1 MRDVMR
7 RECAPT
13 ASINVPMSLPD
24 PTALPEPSREAA
36 AISARLLAII
46 REEIDRQ
53 GGWIPFARF
62 MDLAL
67 HAPGLGYYSAGAAK
81 LGSDPRDGSDFIT
94 APELTPLFARALAR
108 PVANALRDT
117 KGAIIEL
124 GGGSGKLAADLLLEL
139 ESMGALPL
147 RYEMLEV
154 SADLRERQAATLARR
169 APHLQDRVRWL
180 DTLPE
185 IIDGVI
191 LGNEVLD
198 ALPVDCVV
206 RTGDDWLE
214 RGIAVDDR
222 GALIY
227 RDRPALAMLAAAI
240 RRAIP
245 DAGALAI
252 GYTTEVHRAA
262 SALVGA
268 LVARMSDRS
277 TMLMIDYGFPAS
289 EYFHSQRSGG
299 TLMAHYRH
307 RSTPDVLAR
316 VGLQDVTAHVDFSA
330 IARAARDA
338 GGFVAGYTSLASF
351 LLDCGILELIDAAP
365 DDVRQWAP
373 QAAALQKVLSEAE
386 MGELFKV
393 IAITRGQRFVR
404 GFESSDRRAS
414 L

>member
-1 MRDVMR
+1 MRPYALM
-7 RECAPT
+7 
-13 ASINVPMSLPD
+13 NVPVSPHH
-24 PTALPEPSREAA
+24 PAPLPEPSQDSAA
-36 AISARLLAII
+36 VSARLLALI
-46 REEIDRQ
+46 RDEIDRQ
-53 GGWIPFARF
+53 GGWMSFARF
-62 MDLAL
+62 MELAL
-67 HAPGLGYYSAGAAK
+67 YAPGLGYYSAGAAK

-108 PVANALRDT
+108 PVAAVLRDT
-117 KGAIIEL
+117 QGAILEL

-139 ESMGALPL
+139 DALDALPL

-169 APHLQDRVRWL
+169 APHLRDRVRWL

-185 IIDGVI
+185 TIDGVV

-198 ALPVDCVV
+198 AMPVDCVV
-206 RTGDDWLE
+206 RTGDGWLE
-214 RGIAVDDR
+214 RGIAVDDS
-222 GALIY
+222 GALKY
-227 RDRPALAMLAAAI
+227 RDRVASEMLAAAI
-240 RRAIP
+240 RGAVP
-245 DAGALAI
+245 DACALVV

-262 SALVGA
+262 TALVGS
-268 LVARMSDRS
+268 LVAHMSDRS
-277 TMLMIDYGFPAS
+277 TMFMIDYGFPAS

-307 RSTPDVLAR
+307 RATPDVLAR
-316 VGLQDVTAHVDFSA
+316 VGLQDVTAHVDFTA
-330 IARAARDA
+330 VARAARDA
-338 GGFVAGYTSLASF
+338 GGVVVGYTSLASF

-373 QAAALQKVLSEAE
+373 QAAALQKLLSEAE

-393 IAITRGQRFVR
+393 IAIARSQGSVT
-404 GFESSDRRAS
+404 GFESSDRRDS

>member
-1 MRDVMR
+1 M
-7 RECAPT
+7 
-13 ASINVPMSLPD
+13 NVPVSPNH
-24 PTALPEPSREAA
+24 PVPLPEPSHAA
-36 AISARLLAII
+36 ATVSARLLALI
-46 REEIDRQ
+46 RDEIDRQ
-53 GGWIPFARF
+53 GGWISFARF
-62 MDLAL
+62 MELAL
-67 HAPGLGYYSAGAAK
+67 YAPGLGYYSAGAAK

-108 PVANALRDT
+108 PLANLLRDT
-117 KGAIIEL
+117 KGAILEL

-139 ESMGALPL
+139 DALDALPL

-154 SADLRERQAATLARR
+154 SADLRERQATTLARCV
-169 APHLQDRVRWL
+169 PHLQDRVRWL

-185 IIDGVI
+185 TIDGVI

-206 RTGDDWLE
+206 RTSDAWLE
-214 RGIAVDDR
+214 RGIAVDDK
-222 GALIY
+222 GTLKY
-227 RDRPALAMLAAAI
+227 RDRVAPEMLTDAI
-240 RRAIP
+240 RRAVP
-245 DAGALAI
+245 DAGALVV

-262 SALVGA
+262 SALVGS

-277 TMLMIDYGFPAS
+277 TMFMIDYGFPAR

-307 RSTPDVLAR
+307 RATADVLAR

-330 IARAARDA
+330 VARAAGDA
-338 GGFVAGYTSLASF
+338 GGVVAGYTSLASF
-351 LLDCGILELIDAAP
+351 LLDCGILELIDSAP

-373 QAAALQKVLSEAE
+373 QAAALQKLLSEAE

-393 IAITRGQRFVR
+393 IAIARMQGSVT
-404 GFESSDRRAS
+404 GFESSDRRDS